1 MIFDIEVK
9 EELSRVEHIEAD
21 TLDEAISEVM
31 DRYHNEDIVLD
42 AEDFKKVTFNQMPQE
57 KEKMR

>member
-42 AEDFKKVTFNQMPQE
+42 AEDFKEVTFNQMPQE